1 MVLIF
6 GLSLPVYAAQPD
18 YEFDEDNGIL
28 VIGKA
33 IVVPVVV
40 RFKLFRKIFERVKF
54 VRSIETLV
62 ILAMAAFYFSV
73 VPWCERTNQLVTNAM
88 FFEHTLKH
96 S

>member
-33 IVVPVVV
+33 IE
-40 RFKLFRKIFERVKF
+40 K
-54 VRSIETLV
+54 
-62 ILAMAAFYFSV
+62 
-73 VPWCERTNQLVTNAM
+73 NQLLIL
-88 FFEHTLKH
+88 FHLLFHKIIL
-96 S
+96 